1 MLALLGCF
9 FAHLSYSLR
18 TARLDSSLFMLATQ
32 TLAGHRR
39 VFRDFAKHNHAELAM
54 LGWAKPLFSRD
65 GSEAKPE
72 GLGANFGG
80 PAVMSAI
87 GGKADIART

>member
-1 MLALLGCF
+1 MLALLGCC

-18 TARLDSSLFMLATQ
+18 TAHLDSALFMLATQ
-32 TLAGHRR
+32 TLAGYRR

-65 GSEAKPE
+65 SSEAKQR
-72 GLGANFGG
+72 
-80 PAVMSAI
+80 S
-87 GGKADIART
+87 